1 MTTTTLHPPAPPA
14 QQAAKAAPAADKAV
28 VLGQVKARGG
38 KVYRVMMPAVQP
50 KHFSA
55 AELDRAVELMVAAR

>member
-14 QQAAKAAPAADKAV
+14 QAAKAAPAADKAV

>member
-1 MTTTTLHPPAPPA
+1 MTTLRTPVPQE
-14 QQAAKAAPAADKAV
+14 QQTAKAVPAAGKAV

-38 KVYRVMMPAVQP
+38 KVYRVMVPAVQP

-55 AELDRAVELMVAAR
+55 AELDRAVEWMVAAR